1 MNKSKILLIL
11 FTGFILSFG
20 LWSCKTT
27 DVVEAEETVVE
38 QEQEPKE
45 TVKEPVTTKPAKEE
59 KKPEEP
65 KDPPNIA
72 FAKKLQALLEK
83 GDVKGAIALF
93 DKIPSELKDD
103 LELKLVLASLYV
115 SDGNYDMAINVA
127 DQVLAVDASNLTALE
142 IKTLCAKANGDSSA
156 YKAAAKAILA
166 ADPYN
171 MSFLHSHKAHQSY
184 LDLI

>member
-27 DVVEAEETVVE
+27 DVVEPEETVVE
-38 QEQEPKE
+38 QKEEPQEV
-45 TVKEPVTTKPAKEE
+45 VKEPVETKPAKEQ

-72 FAKKLQALLEK
+72 FAKKLQALLDK

-115 SDGNYDMAINVA
+115 SDGDYDMAINVA
-127 DQVLAVDASNLTALE
+127 DQVLAVDSSNLTALE
-142 IKTLCAKANGDSSA
+142 IKTLCAKAKGDSTA
-156 YKAAAKAILA
+156 YKVVKIL
-166 ADPYN
+166 N
-171 MSFLHSHKAHQSY
+171 NFVQSEKK
-184 LDLI
+184 IK